1 MNFDKRIYCITY
13 PLIKIR
19 NFCIT
24 LERLGYEYIGNVES
38 VGWKVECRIRRVTSV
53 KRELLS
59 ADLSKTERSRFE
71 MEAPRFKCGQGQGQS
86 SSHLMSVAL
95 LTFPL

>member
-1 MNFDKRIYCITY
+1 
-13 PLIKIR
+13 
-19 NFCIT
+19 
-24 LERLGYEYIGNVES
+24 
-38 VGWKVECRIRRVTSV
+38 VTSV